1 MKKFLPVTLAFL
13 FLLSMDKMVGQASV
27 SNPQHHK
34 KYFLF
39 AEGESDYCIAFDKDA
54 SESEQFAAKELQHW
68 IKECGGVEL
77 PVKTIEEKHTGYRI
91 VVGYNSYIKTKIGI
105 EPPALNDESFTYC
118 SSGGDI
124 LIYGGKQ
131 RGTMYGVFSFL
142 ERELGCRFY
151 TPAVSI
157 APKRRKYAFS
167 ELSHSEK
174 PGIAVRN
181 DFYYEAFDPAWAAR
195 NKINGTLSDPRVQPG
210 GVEVYLGVH
219 TFQHFVPGKEFFD
232 KHPEYFSL
240 IDGKRVHNYR
250 DLESQLCLT
259 NPEVL
264 NIVIERLKDTI
275 RKYPDYLIFDVS
287 QNDSW
292 HTSENACFG
301 QCMCDK
307 CQAIVKKEGSE
318 SGPIIWFV
326 NQVAESIE
334 KEFPD
339 KFIGTFAYGYS
350 VNPPKNIR
358 PHQNVVIRFC
368 TYGCRSHSI
377 GSCPY
382 NQACMENLKVWGAIA
397 PHLYIWDYVVSFG
410 DYLCPYPNLNALQT
424 NMKSFRDSH
433 AIGVMEQ
440 GAYQSRG
447 ADFAELRMY
456 LLSRLLWNP
465 DCDVKDVIYDFTNGY
480 YGRSGKFIRK
490 YIDLLQAQ
498 IRPNSHI
505 TWVLN
510 AQDSI
515 FTDNF
520 TLKAQA
526 LFVKAEKVAD
536 NQEILQR
543 VELASLSVL
552 NLKCRRMPVVSYYD
566 GTYDK
571 FCRIADREKV
581 TYFNEGGGVKEFKDN
596 MQNAL
601 EKEKLRKSDCPQ

>member
-1 MKKFLPVTLAFL
+1 MKKNLSVILAFF
-13 FLLSMDKMVGQASV
+13 FLLSMDKMDGHDFIN
-27 SNPQHHK
+27 NPQQHK
-34 KYFLF
+34 KYLLF
-39 AEGESDYCIAFDKDA
+39 AEGKSDYCIAIDKDA

-77 PVKTIEEKHTGYRI
+77 PVKAIEEDHSGYRI

-105 EPPALNDESFTYC
+105 EPPAWNDESFTYR

-124 LIYGGKQ
+124 LIYGGRQ

-151 TPAVSI
+151 TPAVSL
-157 APKRRKYAFS
+157 APKHTNYGFS

-181 DFYYEAFDPAWAAR
+181 DFYYEAFNPTWAAR
-195 NKINGTLSDPRVQPG
+195 NKNNGELLSFTMVSRDQPG
-210 GVEVYLGVH
+210 GVEVFFGVH

-232 KHPEYFSL
+232 KHPEYFAL
-240 IDGKRVHNYR
+240 IDGKRVHIHR

-264 NIVIERLKDTI
+264 NIVIERVKDTI
-275 RKYPDYLIFDVS
+275 RKHPDYLIFDVS

-292 HTSENACFG
+292 GTSENGCFG

-307 CQAIVKKEGSE
+307 CQAIVKEEGSE

-339 KFIGTFAYGYS
+339 KYIGTFAYAYS

-358 PHQNVVIRFC
+358 PRENVVIRLC
-368 TYGCRSHSI
+368 THGCRSHNV
-377 GSCPY
+377 GTCPN
-382 NQACMENLKVWGAIA
+382 NQVCIENLKVWGAIA

-410 DYLCPYPNLNALQT
+410 DYLCPFPNLNALQASI
-424 NMKSFRDSH
+424 KAFRDNH

-440 GAYQSRG
+440 AAYQSRG
-447 ADFAELRMY
+447 AELAELRMY

-465 DCDVKDVIYDFTNGY
+465 DCDVKDVIFDFTNGY
-480 YGRSGKFIRK
+480 YGHSGKYIRK
-490 YIDLLQAQ
+490 YLDLLHAQ
-498 IRPNSHI
+498 IMPNSHI
-505 TWVLN
+505 NNVLS
-510 AQDSI
+510 AKDSI
-515 FTDNF
+515 FTDHF

-526 LFVKAEKVAD
+526 LFEKAEKVAD
-536 NQEILQR
+536 NQEILER

-552 NLKCRRMPVVSYYD
+552 NLKCRRLPVVSYYD

-581 TYFNEGGGVKEFKDN
+581 TFYNESGGVKEFKDYVIN
-596 MQNAL
+596 NTGI
-601 EKEKLRKSDCPQ
+601 K

>member
-1 MKKFLPVTLAFL
+1 MKKFLPVTLAFI
-13 FLLSMDKMVGQASV
+13 FLLSMDKMVGQASI
-27 SNPQHHK
+27 SNPQQHK
-34 KYFLF
+34 KYLLF
-39 AEGESDYCIAFDKDA
+39 AEGRSDYCIAMDKDA

-68 IKECGGVEL
+68 VKECGGVEL
-77 PVKTIEEKHTGYRI
+77 PIKAIEDKHTGYRI
-91 VVGYNSYIKTKIGI
+91 VVGYNSYIKTKIGT
-105 EPPALNDESFTYC
+105 EPPALNDESFTYR

-157 APKRRKYAFS
+157 APKRRKYSFS

-174 PGIAVRN
+174 PGITIRN
-181 DFYYEAFDPAWAAR
+181 DFYYEAFNPTWAAR
-195 NKINGTLSDPRVQPG
+195 NKNNGELLSHTMKSRDQPG
-210 GVEVYLGVH
+210 GVEVFWGVH

-240 IDGKRVHNYR
+240 IDGKRVHNHR

-264 NIVIERLKDTI
+264 NIVIERVKDTI

-292 HTSENACFG
+292 GTSENGCFG

-339 KFIGTFAYGYS
+339 KYIGTFAYAYS

-358 PHQNVVIRFC
+358 PRENVVIRFC
-368 TYGCRSHSI
+368 THGCRSHGI
-377 GSCPY
+377 GTCPN
-382 NQACMENLKVWGAIA
+382 NQACMENLKGWGAIA
-397 PHLYIWDYVVSFG
+397 PHLYIWDYVVSFA
-410 DYLCPYPNLNALQT
+410 DYLCPFPNLNALQA
-424 NMKSFRDSH
+424 NVKAFRDNH

-440 GAYQSRG
+440 AAYQSRG

-465 DCDVKDVIYDFTNGY
+465 DCDVKNVIFDFTNGY

-490 YIDLLQAQ
+490 YIDLLYAQ
-498 IRPNSHI
+498 LKPNSHI
-505 TWVLN
+505 NEVLN
-510 AQDSI
+510 SQDSI

-526 LFVKAEKVAD
+526 LFEKAEKVAD
-536 NQEILQR
+536 NQEILER
-543 VELASLSVL
+543 VELASLPVL
-552 NLKCRRMPVVSYYD
+552 NLKCRRMPVVSYSD

-581 TYFNEGGGVKEFKDN
+581 TYFNEGGGVKEFKDYVIYDTGI
-596 MQNAL
+596 
-601 EKEKLRKSDCPQ
+601 K

>member
-1 MKKFLPVTLAFL
+1 MKKFLPVILAFF
-13 FLLSMDKMVGQASV
+13 FLQTMDKIVGQASG
-27 SNPQHHK
+27 SNPQPHK
-34 KYFLF
+34 KYVLF
-39 AEGESDYCIAFDKDA
+39 DKGKSDYCIAIDKDA
-54 SESEQFAAKELQHW
+54 SESEQFAAKELQYRV
-68 IKECGGVEL
+68 KECGGVEL
-77 PVKTIEEKHTGYRI
+77 PIKATEDLHSGYRI

-105 EPPALNDESFTYC
+105 EPPALNDESFTYR

-124 LIYGGKQ
+124 LIYGGRQ

-142 ERELGCRFY
+142 EREMGCRFY

-157 APKRRKYAFS
+157 APRRRNYGFT
-167 ELSHSEK
+167 ELSHSER

-181 DFYYEAFDPAWAAR
+181 DFYYEAFNPTWAAR
-195 NKINGTLSDPRVQPG
+195 NRINGTLSDPRVQPG
-210 GVEVYLGVH
+210 GVEVYWGVH
-219 TFQHFVPGKEFFD
+219 TFQSFVPGKEFYEE
-232 KHPEYFSL
+232 HPEYFSL
-240 IDGKRVHNYR
+240 IDGKRVHTHR

-259 NPEVL
+259 NPDVL
-264 NIVIERLKDTI
+264 KIVIERLKDLI
-275 RKYPDYLIFDVS
+275 KKHPDYLIYDVS

-307 CQAIVKKEGSE
+307 CQAIVKEEGSE

-339 KFIGTFAYGYS
+339 KYIGTFAYGYS

-358 PHQNVVIRFC
+358 PRGNVVVRYC
-368 TYGCRSHSI
+368 TYGCRSHSL
-377 GSCPY
+377 GTCPY
-382 NQACMENLKVWGAIA
+382 NQACMENLKIWGTIA

-410 DYLCPYPNLNALQT
+410 DYLCPFPNLNTLQA
-424 NMKSFRDSH
+424 NVKAFRDNQ

-440 GAYQSRG
+440 AAYQSRG
-447 ADFAELRMY
+447 AELAELRMY

-465 DCDVKDVIYDFTNGY
+465 DCDVKDVIFDFTKGY
-480 YGRSGKFIRK
+480 YGHSGKFIRE

-498 IRPNSHI
+498 IKPNSHI
-505 TWVLN
+505 TWVLST
-510 AQDSI
+510 QDSI

-520 TLKAQA
+520 TLQAQE
-526 LFVKAEKVAD
+526 LFEKAEKVAD
-536 NQEILQR
+536 NQEILER

-571 FCRIADREKV
+571 IFRIAGREKV
-581 TYFNEGGGVKEFKDN
+581 TYFNEGGGVKEFMDYVL
-596 MQNAL
+596 NAV
-601 EKEKLRKSDCPQ
+601 EKEKLRNSK